1 MSILP
6 TNDIA
11 RMADFFR
18 ASYGDKTDDL
28 LEALLEPRPKIAVD
42 GLLGHY
48 FVDPSSVFPALLLP
62 LAPDMKVLDMCAAP
76 GGKLLVMLSRMIK
89 NVQFFANDISRA
101 RSWRLRRVVKE
112 LIPPHEQANIHF
124 YCRDATYFGLKYP
137 GHFDAVLLDTPC
149 SSEGHVVKNPNL
161 LKKFSPK
168 KNLVIRQYSLL
179 CAALLALKPG
189 GHVMY
194 ATCSINKEENEG
206 VIKTILRKKNAQC
219 ALIETFPPYGLK
231 NEFGVS
237 ILPHLHKAGPAFFSL
252 LRRL

>member
-1 MSILP
+1 MSILH

-18 ASYGDKTDDL
+18 ASYGDKTDEL
-28 LEALLEPRPKIAVD
+28 FQALQKPQPKIAVD
-42 GLLGHY
+42 GLLNHY
-48 FVDPSSVFPALLLP
+48 FLDPSSVFPALLLP

-76 GGKLLVMLSRMIK
+76 GGKLLVMLRRMVK

-101 RSWRLRRVVKE
+101 RSLRLRRVIKE
-112 LIPPHEQANIHF
+112 FLPPHEQENIHF
-124 YCRDATYFGLKYP
+124 YCRDATYFGLIYP
-137 GHFDAVLLDTPC
+137 GQFDAVLLDAPC
-149 SSEGHVVKNPNL
+149 SNEGHVVKNPNL
-161 LKKFSPK
+161 LKKFSLT
-168 KNLVIRQYSLL
+168 KNLMRRQYSLL
-179 CAALLALKPG
+179 SAALLALKPG

-206 VIKTILRKKNAQC
+206 VIKKIFCKKSAQC

-231 NEFGVS
+231 NQFGVS